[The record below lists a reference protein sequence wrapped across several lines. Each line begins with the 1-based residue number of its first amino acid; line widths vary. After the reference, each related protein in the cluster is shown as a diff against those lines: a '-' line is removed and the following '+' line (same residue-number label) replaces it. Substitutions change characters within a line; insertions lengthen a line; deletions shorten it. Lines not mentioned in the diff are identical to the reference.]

1 MKIKIGDEDVTKM
14 IGSPSWVTD
23 DETNG
28 TEMSFSSLMVHDVGS
43 LVKVS
48 DGGQVRFY
56 GIIVTMDENVRP
68 PYSYKALDFSYN
80 LKGEE
85 IIQFKNMAADSAIKK
100 LLSNQGISSQVCP
113 IPTKI
118 NKIYK
123 DTVAGIL
130 KDILKTAKK
139 DQGKGYFFEVDGN
152 KVVVEEKKKIKIHP
166 SFLISDEAPIT
177 RSIED
182 LKNEVKVVHDNKV
195 IASASD
201 AASIKTLGTV
211 RKVEEIQENI
221 TTAKAQNV
229 AKQQLKDLNRMKSV
243 KQVTLLVTDGYWD
256 IKKNRL
262 IKLKGGGLDG
272 WYRIRSSSHS
282 IEGDVHKVEIEV
294 SWDAAF

>member
-1 MKIKIGDEDVTKM
+1 MKIKIGDVDVTKM
-14 IGSPSWVTD
+14 IGSPSWATD

-28 TEMSFSSLMVHDVGS
+28 MEMSFSSLMVHDVGS

-48 DGGQVRFY
+48 DGGKVRFY

-68 PYSYKALDFSYN
+68 PHSYKALDFSYN

-85 IIQFKNMAADSAIKK
+85 IIQFKNMAADSALKK
-100 LLSNQGISSQVCP
+100 LLANQGIAANVCP

-123 DTVAGIL
+123 DTVTGII

-139 DQGKGYFFEVDGN
+139 DQGKSYFFEVDGN
-152 KVVVEEKKKIKIHP
+152 KVVVEEKKKIKINP
-166 SFLISDEAPIT
+166 SFLMADEAAIT

-182 LKNEVKVVHDNKV
+182 LKNEVKVIRDNKV

-201 AASIKTLGTV
+201 ASSIQKLGTV
-211 RKVEEIQENI
+211 RKVEEVQKDVSV
-221 TTAKAQNV
+221 AKAQNI
-229 AKQQLKDLNRMKSV
+229 AKKQLKDLNRMKSV

-272 WYRIRSSSHS
+272 WYRIRSSNHS
-282 IEGDVHKVEIEV
+282 IEGNIHKVEIEV